1 MSPAT
6 STALAQ
12 AAALTDEQVVA
23 RILEGETAMYE
34 ILMRRHNQ
42 RLYRAVRAIVRD
54 EAEAEDVL
62 QETYVLAYRALRQF
76 EGRAQLST
84 WLTRIA
90 VNEALGR
97 MRKAARFD
105 SLEETF
111 DEDGAPKVVAVSD
124 PRMSPE
130 RQAATAETRALLEE
144 AIDKLP
150 LDYRQVFMLREV
162 EGLSTDE
169 TAESLGI
176 GADNV
181 KTRLF
186 RARAMLRRNLFR
198 TAQASSTEAFLFPA
212 TRCDRVVK
220 HVFERID

>member
-1 MSPAT
+1 M
-6 STALAQ
+6 STAPITALSQ
-12 AAALTDEQVVA
+12 GQALTDEEIVA
-23 RILEGETAMYE
+23 RILGGETAMYE

-62 QETYVLAYRALRQF
+62 QEAYVLAYRALRQF

-97 MRKAARFD
+97 MRKAARFE
-105 SLEETF
+105 SLEQTF
-111 DEDGAPKVVAVSD
+111 DEDGAPKTVAVD

-130 RQAATAETRALLEE
+130 TQAANAETRALLETV
-144 AIDKLP
+144 IDKLP
-150 LDYRQVFMLREV
+150 LPYRQVFMLREV
-162 EGLSTDE
+162 EGLSTEE
-169 TAESLGI
+169 TAQSLGVEP
-176 GADNV
+176 DNV

-198 TAQASSTEAFLFPA
+198 QAQATSAAAFLFPA
-212 TRCDRVVK
+212 TRCDRVVRN
-220 HVFERID
+220 VFERIE

>member
-1 MSPAT
+1 MSSAT

-12 AAALTDEQVVA
+12 AAALTDEQIVERV
-23 RILEGETAMYE
+23 LGGDKPMYE

-42 RLYRAVRAIVRD
+42 QLYRAVRAILRD
-54 EAEAEDVL
+54 EAEAEDVV
-62 QETYVLAYRALRQF
+62 QETYVRAYRALGQF

-97 MRKAARFD
+97 LRKAARFD

-111 DEDGAPKVVAVSD
+111 DEDGVPKVIAVTD

-130 RQAATAETRALLEE
+130 TQAATAETRALLEA
-144 AIDKLP
+144 AIDQLP

-162 EGLSTDE
+162 EGLSTEE

-186 RARAMLRRNLFR
+186 RARAMLRRQLYR
-198 TAQASSTEAFLFPA
+198 RARASSSAAFTFPA

-220 HVFERID
+220 RVFERLE

>member
-1 MSPAT
+1 MP
-6 STALAQ
+6 TAASAAQ
-12 AAALTDEQVVA
+12 NQALTDEEVVA
-23 RILEGETAMYE
+23 RVLGGETAMYE

-62 QETYVLAYRALRQF
+62 QETYVLAYRALAQF

-90 VNEALGR
+90 VNEALAR
-97 MRKAARFD
+97 LRRAARFD

-111 DEDGAPKVVAVSD
+111 DDDGPPRTLAVSD

-130 RQAATAETRALLEE
+130 TQAAGAETRALLEH

-150 LDYRQVFMLREV
+150 LPYRQVFVLREV
-162 EGLSTDE
+162 EGMNTEE
-169 TAESLGI
+169 TAQSLGI
-176 GADNV
+176 PTDHV

-186 RARAMLRRNLFR
+186 RARALLRRTLFQQ
-198 TAQASSTEAFLFPA
+198 TQASSADAFLFPA
-212 TRCDRVVK
+212 TRCDRVVAR
-220 HVFERID
+220 VFQRIG

>member
-6 STALAQ
+6 SAVLAQ
-12 AAALTDEQVVA
+12 GAALTDEQVVA
-23 RILEGETAMYE
+23 RVLDGDTAMYE
-34 ILMRRHNQ
+34 IIMRRHNQ
-42 RLYRAVRAIVRD
+42 RLYRAVRAIVRN

-124 PRMSPE
+124 PAMSPE
-130 RQAATAETRALLEE
+130 TQAATAETRALLEE

-162 EGLSTDE
+162 EGLSTEE

-186 RARAMLRRNLFR
+186 RARAMLRKNLFR
-198 TAQASSTEAFLFPA
+198 QAQASSTEAFLFPA

-220 HVFERID
+220 HVFERIE

>member
-6 STALAQ
+6 STVLAQ
-12 AAALTDEQVVA
+12 GAALTDEQVVA
-23 RILEGETAMYE
+23 RILEGETALYE

-42 RLYRAVRAIVRD
+42 RLYRAVRAIVRN
-54 EAEAEDVL
+54 EAEAEDIL

-105 SLEETF
+105 SLEETYE
-111 DEDGAPKVVAVSD
+111 EDGAPKVVAVTD
-124 PRMSPE
+124 PSVSPE
-130 RQAATAETRALLEE
+130 TQAAAAETRALLEE

-150 LDYRQVFMLREV
+150 LPYRQVFMLREV
-162 EGLSTDE
+162 EGLSTEE
-169 TAESLGI
+169 TAESLGV
-176 GADNV
+176 GLDNV

-198 TAQASSTEAFLFPA
+198 TAQASSAEAFLFPA

-220 HVFERID
+220 HVFERLE